1 MSVRRATLSASVIA
15 KRLER
20 DRGGARRGCAGR
32 LPGCRA
38 CEPRTDSATAVA
50 AGIPALR
57 GGGGCQRGT
66 VRIGEDLFIP
76 REGPVRLL
84 TVHGFV
90 IAAAVAGAPELP
102 PGRSPGS
109 GRTKGIIDV

>member
-1 MSVRRATLSASVIA
+1 
-15 KRLER
+15 
-20 DRGGARRGCAGR
+20 
-32 LPGCRA
+32 
-38 CEPRTDSATAVA
+38 
-50 AGIPALR
+50 
-57 GGGGCQRGT
+57 